1 VTSHIDR
8 ARDEPG
14 GRRGAALIGYACF
27 LLIGWTG
34 VLVPALIRPVEDS
47 FAQSDAAVGGYFFV
61 FAAFYA
67 LGSFGGGLLTER
79 FGRRAVLA
87 IGGIMLGLGLAGQAL
102 SPTWI
107 LFLAAGVPTGWASG
121 VIDGGIN
128 GLFLA
133 MYPRSRGGA
142 LNMLHLFF
150 ALGALTSPF
159 FVGQLVSA
167 GLSWQAVMVATGA
180 VAMALGLLLARTDL
194 PSGRRGKGEPS
205 VEASVVGRP
214 VERGPVERGRPAV
227 QARPG
232 AAWPFA
238 ALAIAIGCY
247 VASEVGVSNWLVR
260 FLGAAPLATATV
272 GLSLFWGGLTLG
284 RLLSSLVA
292 DRLHPVAFA
301 ATSVGLASVAL
312 VSAVLVPALPVSI
325 ALFALVGF
333 FFGPVYP
340 MIMVVGG
347 ALYPHR
353 LAAVSGG
360 LGAAAV
366 AGSVLYPPVMG
377 LLSDRV
383 GLGAGMIGAGALAA
397 ASALALVGASLAAR
411 RMPTP
416 LAAPAATPQAEP
428 SQLVPPPPRG

>member
-1 VTSHIDR
+1 MTRTIDNDRDDGREGAR
-8 ARDEPG
+8 AAV
-14 GRRGAALIGYACF
+14 GRRPAVALIGYACF

-34 VLVPALIRPVEDS
+34 VLVPALIRSVEDK
-47 FAQSDAAVGGYFFV
+47 FVQTDAAVGGYFFV
-61 FAAFYA
+61 FAAFYGI
-67 LGSFGGGLLTER
+67 GSFGGGLLTER
-79 FGRRAVLA
+79 FGRRAVLTLA
-87 IGGIMLGLGLAGQAL
+87 GLLLGLGLIGQAL
-102 SPTWI
+102 SPNWL
-107 LFLAAGVPTGWASG
+107 LFLAAGVPAGWAAG
-121 VIDGGIN
+121 AIDGGVN

-133 MYPRSRGGA
+133 LYPRSGGGA
-142 LNMLHLFF
+142 LNLLHLFF
-150 ALGALTSPF
+150 ALGALTAPF
-159 FVGQLVSA
+159 LVGQLVSA
-167 GLSWQAVMVATGA
+167 GLSWQVLMIATAA
-180 VAMALGLLLARTDL
+180 VAIGLGLLLARTQM
-194 PSGRRGKGEPS
+194 PSGQI
-205 VEASVVGRP
+205 
-214 VERGPVERGRPAV
+214 RPARV
-227 QARPG
+227 GGQSIAGPRGGESRPG

-260 FLGAAPLATATV
+260 FLSAAPLATATA

-301 ATSVGLASVAL
+301 AITVGLASVAL
-312 VSAVLVPALPVSI
+312 VAAVVVPAIPVSI
-325 ALFALVGF
+325 ALFGVCGF

-347 ALYPHR
+347 TLYPHR

-366 AGSVLYPPVMG
+366 AGGVVYPPVMG
-377 LLSDRV
+377 LLSDQV

-397 ASALALVGASLAAR
+397 ASAVALVVASVAAR

-416 LAAPAATPQAEP
+416 SAAPAGSPPAA
-428 SQLVPPPPRG
+428 PPPEPPRPPRSAAG

>member
-1 VTSHIDR
+1 VTTTSEEDR
-8 ARDEPG
+8 HQAR
-14 GRRGAALIGYACF
+14 RRPAVALIGYACF

-34 VLVPALIRPVEDS
+34 VLVPALIRPVEGS
-47 FAQSDAAVGGYFFV
+47 FAQTDAAVGGYFFV
-61 FAAFYA
+61 FAAFYGI
-67 LGSFGGGLLTER
+67 GSFGGGLLTER
-79 FGRRAVLA
+79 LGRRAVLMTA
-87 IGGIMLGLGLAGQAL
+87 GLLLGLGLIGQAL
-102 SPTWI
+102 SPNWL
-107 LFLAAGVPTGWASG
+107 LFLAAGVPAGWAAG
-121 VIDGGIN
+121 AIDGGIN

-133 MYPRSRGGA
+133 LYPRSRGGA
-142 LNMLHLFF
+142 LNLLHLFF

-159 FVGQLVSA
+159 LVGQLVSA
-167 GLSWQAVMVATGA
+167 GLSWQAVMIATGA
-180 VAMALGLLLARTDL
+180 VAIGLGLLLARTEM
-194 PSGRRGKGEPS
+194 PSGQIRQAPIGAQS
-205 VEASVVGRP
+205 IA
-214 VERGPVERGRPAV
+214 GPPGAES
-227 QARPG
+227 RPG

-260 FLGAAPLATATV
+260 FLSVAPLATATA

-292 DRLHPVAFA
+292 DRLNPVAFA

-312 VSAVLVPALPVSI
+312 VAAVPVPALPISI
-325 ALFALVGF
+325 GLFAVCGF

-347 ALYPHR
+347 TLYPHR

-360 LGAAAV
+360 LGSAAV

-383 GLGAGMIGAGALAA
+383 GLGAGMIGAGILAA
-397 ASALALVGASLAAR
+397 ASALALVGAALAAR
-411 RMPTP
+411 GG
-416 LAAPAATPQAEP
+416 PALGRRA
-428 SQLVPPPPRG
+428 

>member
-1 VTSHIDR
+1 VTSTSEEDR
-8 ARDEPG
+8 YEAR
-14 GRRGAALIGYACF
+14 RRPAVALIGYGCF

-47 FAQSDAAVGGYFFV
+47 FAQTDAAVGGYFFV
-61 FAAFYA
+61 FAAFYGI
-67 LGSFGGGLLTER
+67 GSFGGGLLTER
-79 FGRRAVLA
+79 LGRRAVLMTA
-87 IGGIMLGLGLAGQAL
+87 GLLLGLGLIGQAL
-102 SPTWI
+102 SPNWL
-107 LFLAAGVPTGWASG
+107 LFLAVGVPAGWAAG
-121 VIDGGIN
+121 AIDGGIN

-133 MYPRSRGGA
+133 LYPRSRGGA
-142 LNMLHLFF
+142 LNLLHLFF

-159 FVGQLVSA
+159 LVGQLVSA
-167 GLSWQAVMVATGA
+167 GLSWQAVMIATGA
-180 VAMALGLLLARTDL
+180 VAVGLGLLLARTEM
-194 PSGRRGKGEPS
+194 PSGQIRQAPIGGQS
-205 VEASVVGRP
+205 IVGP
-214 VERGPVERGRPAV
+214 PGAES
-227 QARPG
+227 RPG

-260 FLGAAPLATATV
+260 FLSVAPLATATA

-292 DRLHPVAFA
+292 DRLNPVAFA
-301 ATSVGLASVAL
+301 AASVGLASVAL
-312 VSAVLVPALPVSI
+312 VAAVLVPALPVSI
-325 ALFALVGF
+325 GLFAVSGF

-347 ALYPHR
+347 TLYPHR

-360 LGAAAV
+360 LGSAAV

-383 GLGAGMIGAGALAA
+383 GLGAGMIGAGILAA
-397 ASALALVGASLAAR
+397 ASGLALVGASLAAR
-411 RMPTP
+411 GG
-416 LAAPAATPQAEP
+416 PALGRRA
-428 SQLVPPPPRG
+428 

>member
-1 VTSHIDR
+1 VTSTSEEDR
-8 ARDEPG
+8 YEAR
-14 GRRGAALIGYACF
+14 RRPAVALIGYGCF

-47 FAQSDAAVGGYFFV
+47 FAQTDAAVGGYFFV
-61 FAAFYA
+61 FAAFYGI
-67 LGSFGGGLLTER
+67 GSFGGGLLTER
-79 FGRRAVLA
+79 LGRRAVLMTA
-87 IGGIMLGLGLAGQAL
+87 GLLLGLGLIGQAL
-102 SPTWI
+102 SPNWL
-107 LFLAAGVPTGWASG
+107 LFLAAGVPAGWAAG
-121 VIDGGIN
+121 AIDGGIN

-133 MYPRSRGGA
+133 LYPRSRGGA
-142 LNMLHLFF
+142 LNLLHLFF

-159 FVGQLVSA
+159 LVGQLVSA
-167 GLSWQAVMVATGA
+167 GLSWQAVMIATGA
-180 VAMALGLLLARTDL
+180 VAVGLGLLLARTEM
-194 PSGRRGKGEPS
+194 PSGQIRQAPIGGQS
-205 VEASVVGRP
+205 IVGP
-214 VERGPVERGRPAV
+214 PGAES
-227 QARPG
+227 RPG

-260 FLGAAPLATATV
+260 FLSVAPLATATA

-292 DRLHPVAFA
+292 DRLNPVAFA
-301 ATSVGLASVAL
+301 AASVGLASVAL
-312 VSAVLVPALPVSI
+312 VAAVLVPALPVSI
-325 ALFALVGF
+325 GLFAVSGF

-347 ALYPHR
+347 TLYPHR

-360 LGAAAV
+360 LGSAAV

-383 GLGAGMIGAGALAA
+383 GLGAGMIGAGILAA
-397 ASALALVGASLAAR
+397 ASGLALVGASLAAR
-411 RMPTP
+411 GG
-416 LAAPAATPQAEP
+416 PALGRRA
-428 SQLVPPPPRG
+428 

>member
-1 VTSHIDR
+1 MTSTSEEDR
-8 ARDEPG
+8 YEAR
-14 GRRGAALIGYACF
+14 RRPAVALIGYGCF

-47 FAQSDAAVGGYFFV
+47 FAQTDAAVGGYFFV
-61 FAAFYA
+61 FAAFYGI
-67 LGSFGGGLLTER
+67 GSFGGGLLTER
-79 FGRRAVLA
+79 LGRRAVLMTA
-87 IGGIMLGLGLAGQAL
+87 GLLLGLGLIGQAL
-102 SPTWI
+102 SPNWL
-107 LFLAAGVPTGWASG
+107 LFLAVGVPAGWAAG
-121 VIDGGIN
+121 AIDGGIN

-133 MYPRSRGGA
+133 LYPRSRGGA
-142 LNMLHLFF
+142 LNLLHLFF

-159 FVGQLVSA
+159 LVGQLVSA
-167 GLSWQAVMVATGA
+167 GLSWQAVMIATGA
-180 VAMALGLLLARTDL
+180 VAVGLGLLLARTEM
-194 PSGRRGKGEPS
+194 PSGQIRQAPIGGQS
-205 VEASVVGRP
+205 IVGP
-214 VERGPVERGRPAV
+214 PGAES
-227 QARPG
+227 RPG

-260 FLGAAPLATATV
+260 FLSVAPLATATA

-292 DRLHPVAFA
+292 DRLNPVAFA
-301 ATSVGLASVAL
+301 AASVGLASVAL
-312 VSAVLVPALPVSI
+312 VAAVLVPALPVSI
-325 ALFALVGF
+325 GLFAVCGF

-347 ALYPHR
+347 TLYPHR

-360 LGAAAV
+360 LGSAAV

-383 GLGAGMIGAGALAA
+383 GLGAGMIGAGILAA
-397 ASALALVGASLAAR
+397 ASGLALVGASLAAR
-411 RMPTP
+411 GG
-416 LAAPAATPQAEP
+416 PALGRRA
-428 SQLVPPPPRG
+428 

>member
-1 VTSHIDR
+1 VTGTNVRNHIE
-8 ARDEPG
+8 APP
-14 GRRGAALIGYACF
+14 RRGLALLGYACF

-34 VLVPALIRPVEDS
+34 VLVPALIRSIEDS
-47 FAQSDAAVGGYFFV
+47 FAQTDAAVGGYFFV
-61 FAAFYA
+61 GAAFYGI
-67 LGSFGGGLLTER
+67 GSFGGGLLTER
-79 FGRRAVLA
+79 FGRRVVLA
-87 IGGIMLGLGLAGQAL
+87 ISGMLMGLGLAGQAL
-102 SPTWI
+102 APAWI
-107 LFLAAGVPTGWASG
+107 VFLAAGVPIGWAAG
-121 VIDGGIN
+121 AIDGGIN

-159 FVGQLVSA
+159 LVGQLVSA
-167 GLSWQAVMVATGA
+167 GLTWQSVMLGTGA
-180 VAMALGLLLARTDL
+180 VALVLGLLLARTEM
-194 PSGRRGKGEPS
+194 PSGRISHVASIVGQSVAGRRGGES
-205 VEASVVGRP
+205 
-214 VERGPVERGRPAV
+214 
-227 QARPG
+227 RPG

-260 FLGAAPLATATV
+260 FLSAVPLATATA

-284 RLLSSLVA
+284 RLLSSLIA

-301 ATSVGLASVAL
+301 AITVGLASVAL
-312 VSAVLVPALPVSI
+312 VAAVVVPAIPVSI
-325 ALFALVGF
+325 ALFGVCGF

-347 ALYPHR
+347 TLYPHR

-366 AGSVLYPPVMG
+366 AGGVIYPPIMG
-377 LLSDRV
+377 LLSDQV

-397 ASALALVGASLAAR
+397 ASALALVVASVAAR

-416 LAAPAATPQAEP
+416 SAAPAATPQPEP
-428 SQLVPPPPRG
+428 APMVPPPPRG

>member
-1 VTSHIDR
+1 MTSTSEEDR
-8 ARDEPG
+8 YEAR
-14 GRRGAALIGYACF
+14 RRPAVALIGYGCF

-47 FAQSDAAVGGYFFV
+47 FAQTDAAVGGYFFV
-61 FAAFYA
+61 FAAFYGI
-67 LGSFGGGLLTER
+67 GSFGGGLLTER
-79 FGRRAVLA
+79 LGRRAVLMTA
-87 IGGIMLGLGLAGQAL
+87 GLLLGLGLIGQAL
-102 SPTWI
+102 SPNWL
-107 LFLAAGVPTGWASG
+107 LFLAAGVPGGWAAG
-121 VIDGGIN
+121 AIDGGIN

-133 MYPRSRGGA
+133 LYPRSRGGA
-142 LNMLHLFF
+142 LNLLHLFF

-159 FVGQLVSA
+159 LVGQLVSA
-167 GLSWQAVMVATGA
+167 GLSWQAVMIATGA
-180 VAMALGLLLARTDL
+180 VAIGLGLLLARAEM
-194 PSGRRGKGEPS
+194 PSGQIRQAPIGGQS
-205 VEASVVGRP
+205 IVGP
-214 VERGPVERGRPAV
+214 PGAES
-227 QARPG
+227 RPG

-260 FLGAAPLATATV
+260 FLSVAPLATATA

-292 DRLHPVAFA
+292 DRLNPVAFA
-301 ATSVGLASVAL
+301 AASVGLASVAL
-312 VSAVLVPALPVSI
+312 VAAVLVPALPVSI
-325 ALFALVGF
+325 GLFAVCGF

-347 ALYPHR
+347 TLYPHR

-360 LGAAAV
+360 LGSAAV

-383 GLGAGMIGAGALAA
+383 GLGAGMIGAGILAA
-397 ASALALVGASLAAR
+397 ASGLALVGASLAAR
-411 RMPTP
+411 GG
-416 LAAPAATPQAEP
+416 PALGRRA
-428 SQLVPPPPRG
+428 

>member
-1 VTSHIDR
+1 VTSTSEEDR
-8 ARDEPG
+8 YEAR
-14 GRRGAALIGYACF
+14 RRPAVALIGYGCF

-47 FAQSDAAVGGYFFV
+47 FAQTDAAVGGYFFV
-61 FAAFYA
+61 FAAFYGI
-67 LGSFGGGLLTER
+67 GSFGGGLLTER
-79 FGRRAVLA
+79 LGRRAVLMTA
-87 IGGIMLGLGLAGQAL
+87 GLLLGLGLIGQAL
-102 SPTWI
+102 SPNWL
-107 LFLAAGVPTGWASG
+107 LFLAVGVPAGWAAG
-121 VIDGGIN
+121 AIDGGIN

-133 MYPRSRGGA
+133 LYPRSRGGA
-142 LNMLHLFF
+142 LNLLHLFF

-159 FVGQLVSA
+159 LVGQLVSA
-167 GLSWQAVMVATGA
+167 GLSWQAVMIATGA
-180 VAMALGLLLARTDL
+180 VAVGLGLLLARTEM
-194 PSGRRGKGEPS
+194 PSGQIRQAPIGGQS
-205 VEASVVGRP
+205 IVGP
-214 VERGPVERGRPAV
+214 PGAES
-227 QARPG
+227 RPG

-260 FLGAAPLATATV
+260 FLSVAPLATATA

-292 DRLHPVAFA
+292 DRLNPVAFA
-301 ATSVGLASVAL
+301 AASVGLASVAL
-312 VSAVLVPALPVSI
+312 VAAVLVPALPVSI
-325 ALFALVGF
+325 GLFAVCGF

-347 ALYPHR
+347 TLYPHR

-360 LGAAAV
+360 LGSAAV

-383 GLGAGMIGAGALAA
+383 GLGAGMIGAGILAA
-397 ASALALVGASLAAR
+397 ALGLALVGASLAAR
-411 RMPTP
+411 GG
-416 LAAPAATPQAEP
+416 PALGRRA
-428 SQLVPPPPRG
+428 

>member
-1 VTSHIDR
+1 VTGANEES
-8 ARDEPG
+8 
-14 GRRGAALIGYACF
+14 GRRRGVALLGYACF

-34 VLVPALIRPVEDS
+34 VLVPTLIRPIEDG
-47 FAQSDAAVGGYFFV
+47 FVQTDAAIGGYFFV
-61 FAAFYA
+61 FAAFYG
-67 LGSFGGGLLTER
+67 LGSFGGGMLTER
-79 FGRRAVLA
+79 FGRRAVLS
-87 IGGIMLGLGLAGQAL
+87 IGGLLIGLGLIGEAL

-107 LFLAAGVPTGWASG
+107 VFLATGIPTGWAVG
-121 VIDGGIN
+121 AIDGGIN

-142 LNMLHLFF
+142 LNLLHLFF

-159 FVGQLVSA
+159 LVGQLVSA

-180 VAMALGLLLARTDL
+180 VAVVLGLLLARADM
-194 PSGRRGKGEPS
+194 PSGRTSQRGQVGEARMPRTTARES
-205 VEASVVGRP
+205 
-214 VERGPVERGRPAV
+214 
-227 QARPG
+227 RPG

-260 FLGAAPLATATV
+260 FLGSAPLAIATAS
-272 GLSLFWGGLTLG
+272 LSFFWGGLTLG
-284 RLLSSLVA
+284 RLLSSVIA

-301 ATSVGLASVAL
+301 GASVAL
-312 VSAVLVPALPVSI
+312 AAVSLIAAVVVPSLPVSI
-325 ALFALVGF
+325 ALFTLGGF

-347 ALYPHR
+347 TLYPHR

-377 LLSDRV
+377 FLSDRV
-383 GLGAGMIGAGALAA
+383 GLGVGMIGAGVLAA

-411 RMPTP
+411 RMPIP
-416 LAAPAATPQAEP
+416 AVAPAATLQAESSP
-428 SQLVPPPPRG
+428 LVTPPRPPTASG

>member
-1 VTSHIDR
+1 MTSTSEEDR
-8 ARDEPG
+8 YEAR
-14 GRRGAALIGYACF
+14 RRPAVALIGYGCF

-47 FAQSDAAVGGYFFV
+47 FAQTDAAVGGYFFV
-61 FAAFYA
+61 FAAFYGI
-67 LGSFGGGLLTER
+67 GSFGGGLLTER
-79 FGRRAVLA
+79 LGRRAVLMTA
-87 IGGIMLGLGLAGQAL
+87 GLLLGLGLIGQAL
-102 SPTWI
+102 SPNWL
-107 LFLAAGVPTGWASG
+107 LFLAVGVPAGWAAG
-121 VIDGGIN
+121 AIDGGIN

-133 MYPRSRGGA
+133 LYPRSRGGA
-142 LNMLHLFF
+142 LNLLHLFF

-159 FVGQLVSA
+159 LVGQLVSA
-167 GLSWQAVMVATGA
+167 GLSWQAVMIATGA
-180 VAMALGLLLARTDL
+180 VAVGLGLLLARTEM
-194 PSGRRGKGEPS
+194 PSGQIRQAPIGGQS
-205 VEASVVGRP
+205 IVGP
-214 VERGPVERGRPAV
+214 PGAES
-227 QARPG
+227 RPG

-260 FLGAAPLATATV
+260 FLSVAPLATATA

-292 DRLHPVAFA
+292 DRLNPVAFA
-301 ATSVGLASVAL
+301 AASVGLASVAL
-312 VSAVLVPALPVSI
+312 VAAVLVPALPVSI
-325 ALFALVGF
+325 GLFAVSGF

-347 ALYPHR
+347 TLYPHR

-360 LGAAAV
+360 LGSAAV

-383 GLGAGMIGAGALAA
+383 GLGAGMIGAGILAA
-397 ASALALVGASLAAR
+397 ASGLALVGASLAAR
-411 RMPTP
+411 GG
-416 LAAPAATPQAEP
+416 PALGRRA
-428 SQLVPPPPRG
+428 